1 MNSVVKY
8 VGWLGFAAGATASA
22 AGASFT
28 AVIVNMTT
36 PSPAVSEIM
45 WIALL
50 WTIVGCFASIVIRS
64 KLRATLDELQ
74 RQKEFFGKLATGLDE
89 LAGGLSQE
97 AKDQAGRKLSGTD
110 G

>member
-28 AVIVNMTT
+28 AVIVSMTT

-45 WIALL
+45 WIALF
-50 WTIVGCFASIVIRS
+50 WTIVGCFAWLVIRS
-64 KLRATLDELQ
+64 KLKTTLDELQ
-74 RQKEFFGKLATGLDE
+74 RLKEFNENLVARLGVLA
-89 LAGGLSQE
+89 ANISQE
-97 AKDQAGRKLSGTD
+97 ANEARGRKLSGTD